1 MPETMSDDY
10 LNVPVQSG
18 FLSQDDINA
27 HAITRARF
35 MRSQLK
41 VATAEDVKLVE
52 FPNIYQDINVA
63 SRHAKLPKFK
73 LETIFT
79 ATSLVADVRQQ
90 QPRELYEET
99 GALVRRAARHRAS
112 APFILSILTTED
124 TLNNFCDSWKMEM
137 CQMMKAMLTSTHDG
151 VRTGELEEV
160 FEEELESSEIPI

>member
-1 MPETMSDDY
+1 MCDKIIALIVHVSYRWPGRRAGVISSREMPETMSDDY

-27 HAITRARF
+27 PAITRARF

-79 ATSLVADVRQQ
+79 ATSLWGKGGRYPFLITRKASCIFMCFFFRRRFKQGGE
-90 QPRELYEET
+90 R
-99 GALVRRAARHRAS
+99 GVRRGVNF
-112 APFILSILTTED
+112 FIRVLIS
-124 TLNNFCDSWKMEM
+124 
-137 CQMMKAMLTSTHDG
+137 
-151 VRTGELEEV
+151 
-160 FEEELESSEIPI
+160 